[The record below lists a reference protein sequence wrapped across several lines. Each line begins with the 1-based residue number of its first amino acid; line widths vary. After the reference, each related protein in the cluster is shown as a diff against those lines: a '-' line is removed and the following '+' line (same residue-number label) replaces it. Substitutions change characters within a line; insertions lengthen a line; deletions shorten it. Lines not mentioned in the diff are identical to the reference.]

1 MGKPHRQYHRSI
13 FAIASS
19 VVLLLSLWACGP
31 LGSPE
36 TATSP
41 VAPSSLSTTPI
52 TTTHTTTRTV
62 TMTTTTTTT
71 GEAPSLAILS
81 PIAPQKPVTP
91 TRALTATRSLTPT
104 RALTAT
110 ATRATAPQTITTT
123 TIPTTTPA
131 VSPPP
136 DGPIDATIDDVP
148 VGYVNNGGN
157 FRAGR
162 GVGTAAIGQ
171 VCPGDRLALLEETDG
186 WYRARP
192 RKLMADCV
200 PDHITTGTEGW
211 LSSDLVTLPEALPD
225 DYPEMPAGMVSALVS
240 EVIDGQTIQV
250 TVAGISR
257 RVRLI
262 GVDAPNAVERP
273 DAPAECF
280 GAEAAEYLQD
290 LLDTSFVLLETDE
303 SQGEQDRFGQLLAY
317 VWLPGGR
324 MANYEMIAGGYAFN
338 LTFNLPYT
346 YQDRFDEVKIR
357 ARQQERGLW
366 SPETCDGKHTPLQ
379 TAPPPTETLPP
390 TIELGGEEVPQEP
403 TTSPLTTPTMPITP
417 TIEEPT
423 LQPPPAPAPPP
434 LTPLPDFDY
443 NGDGAVTCAD
453 FTTCD
458 EAFEALDAGYS
469 RLDDNHD
476 GIPCENVC
484 N

>member
-13 FAIASS
+13 LAIVNS
-19 VVLLLSLWACGP
+19 VVLFLSLWACGA
-31 LGSPE
+31 LGGPE
-36 TATSP
+36 TTTSP
-41 VAPSSLSTTPI
+41 AAPSSLATTPI
-52 TTTHTTTRTV
+52 TMTRTTTSTV
-62 TMTTTTTTT
+62 TMTTT
-71 GEAPSLAILS
+71 GAGPSLAILN
-81 PIAPQKPVTP
+81 PIAPQEPGTP
-91 TRALTATRSLTPT
+91 TRALTASDSLSPTRTLTPT
-104 RALTAT
+104 Q
-110 ATRATAPQTITTT
+110 ATAPQTMTTT

-131 VSPPP
+131 ISPPP
-136 DGPIDATIDDVP
+136 DAPIDATIDDVP

-157 FRAGR
+157 FRDGR
-162 GVGTAAIGQ
+162 GVDTAAIGQ
-171 VCPGDRLALLEETDG
+171 VCPGDRLALLEEASG
-186 WYRARP
+186 WYRAMP

-200 PDHITTGTEGW
+200 PNHITTGTAGW
-211 LSSDLVTLPEALPD
+211 LSSDLVTLPEGLPD
-225 DYPEMPAGMVSALVS
+225 DYPEIPAGMVSALVS
-240 EVIDGQTIQV
+240 DVIDGQTIQV
-250 TVAGISR
+250 TIAGISR

-280 GAEAAEYLQD
+280 GAEATEYLQD

-379 TAPPPTETLPP
+379 TAPTPTGTLPP
-390 TIELGGEEVPQEP
+390 TIELGGEELPQEP
-403 TTSPLTTPTMPITP
+403 TTSPLTMPTMPITP

-443 NGDGAVTCAD
+443 NGDGAVTCDD